1 MRKAGLRKKRVLVR
15 NVPQRKTMRI
25 EEFENKTLSLDDF
38 VKKIQAEKG
47 HLVFADEAIFKARD
61 F

>member
-38 VKKIQAEKG
+38 VKKI
-47 HLVFADEAIFKARD
+47 
-61 F
+61 